1 MASPSQPAATVA
13 EGVTL
18 GDGGTRAVPKATA
31 RPRGFLAWYRRHYL
45 LLNLPLLLILTD
57 VVMVR
62 FDVANHLPFNDANDL
77 TAAFRRLD
85 ASPPGGA
92 PTVLL
97 IGNSAIREGVDQAI
111 VEKALQHAED
121 PFRVYNFGISAAR
134 LVDQYSVLD
143 MIEKRGVKPK
153 AIVLGVNPFLIDDEV
168 NPDSV
173 YPWLTRMSPYIY
185 FHRSRF
191 RTFVSRGWR
200 YLTSS
205 KSERKELSE
214 RWDVRPQFKYNKPP
228 TDKEFAGF
236 QQKLAEEFKG
246 RPADSFPLVPEL
258 PHMISKLHEQG
269 IAVYVVLL
277 PVNPAGTS
285 KVKEVPPLIDAMRA
299 ALPPENTLDLAQAF
313 GPELFYDMGHVNASG
328 RERLTREVS
337 TWLAQKKEFHKP

>member
-1 MASPSQPAATVA
+1 MASPSRPGATTVA
-13 EGVTL
+13 QGASSGART
-18 GDGGTRAVPKATA
+18 VPKAA
-31 RPRGFLAWYRRHYL
+31 PPRGFLAWYRRHYL

-57 VVMVR
+57 VAMVR
-62 FDVANHLPFNDANDL
+62 LDVANRLPFNDANDL

-85 ASPPGGA
+85 ASPPGA
-92 PTVLL
+92 SPTVLL

-111 VEKALQHAED
+111 VEKALQRAED

-134 LVDQYSVLD
+134 LVDQYAVLD
-143 MIEKRGVKPK
+143 LIEKRGVKPK
-153 AIVLGVNPFLIDDEV
+153 VVVLGVNPFLIDDEV

-173 YPWLTRMSPYIY
+173 YPWLTRMSPYVY

-191 RTFVSRGWR
+191 RTFISRGWR
-200 YLTSS
+200 YVTSS
-205 KSERKELSE
+205 KSERKELDA
-214 RWDVRPQFKYNKPP
+214 RWDKRPQFKYNKPP

-258 PHMISKLHEQG
+258 PQMISKLHEQG

-299 ALPPENTLDLAQAF
+299 ALPPENTLDLAQSF
-313 GPELFYDMGHVNASG
+313 GPELFYDMGHVNGAG

-337 TWLAQKKEFHKP
+337 AWLAQKKEFQKP